1 MAWNEKLSAIRK
13 FNRFELKYLI
23 SYDTAQKLQQ
33 DLKKYVIPDSYSKK
47 ENWLYALSS
56 LYYDT
61 DDYRF
66 YWEKVDWLKY
76 RRKLRVRQYET
87 EKPLSNDSVVY
98 VEIKQ
103 RVDRV
108 TQKRRV
114 PMTYKEALDFCD
126 RGIIPEYE
134 KRDEPV
140 IFELY
145 QFIKQNNLKP
155 SCITSYMRNA
165 YFGTD
170 YDTWLRVT
178 FDTNIRYRKKNL
190 NLADKEIGEFMVSPD
205 KVIME
210 VKANDR
216 VPYWLTE
223 MIASYNFRLI
233 RVSKYCQ
240 WLEASEAV
248 PRTIFYIADD
258 IKI

>member
-1 MAWNEKLSAIRK
+1 MTSNWNLSAIRK

-23 SYDTAQKLQQ
+23 SYDTAQKLQE

-47 ENWLYALSS
+47 DNGLYTLSS

-66 YWEKVDWLKY
+66 YREKVDWLKY
-76 RRKLRVRQYET
+76 RRKLRIRQYEM
-87 EKPLSNDSVVY
+87 EEWLKDDSIVF

-114 PMTYKEALDFCD
+114 PMTYKQALEFCNEWV
-126 RGIIPEYE
+126 IPPYE
-134 KRDEPV
+134 RRDEAT

-165 YFGTD
+165 YFWTD

-190 NLADKEIGEFMVSPD
+190 NLADKEIWEFMISPD

-210 VKANDR
+210 VKANER
-216 VPYWLTE
+216 VPYRLTE
-223 MIASYNFRLI
+223 MIAWYNFRLI

-240 WLEASEAV
+240 WLETSDVV

-258 IKI
+258 VVV